1 MNSKIQN
8 TPLIKINVGYVF
20 TSKSRTR
27 EGFKDP
33 SIYITYVHNLVQD
46 QEKLFQPK
54 PFLLHST

>member
-1 MNSKIQN
+1 M
-8 TPLIKINVGYVF
+8 NVGYVF

-33 SIYITYVHNLVQD
+33 SIYITYVHNLVQA